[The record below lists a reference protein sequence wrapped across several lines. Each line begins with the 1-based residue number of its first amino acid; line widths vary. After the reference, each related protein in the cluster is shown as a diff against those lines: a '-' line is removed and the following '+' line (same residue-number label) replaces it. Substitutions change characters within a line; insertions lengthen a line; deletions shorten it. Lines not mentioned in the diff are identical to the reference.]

1 MNILM
6 FTNTFTPHVG
16 GVARSVESF
25 AEEYRRLGH
34 RVLVIAPTFDGTP
47 PGETDVIRVPAIQN
61 FNGSDFSVPVT
72 LPGMLYSALED
83 FRPQIVH
90 SHHPFLLGD
99 SALRLAAARGV
110 PIVFTHHT
118 QYEKYTHYVP
128 GHSTAMQRFAVDL
141 ATGYCNLCDAV
152 IAPSESI
159 AEMLR
164 GQGVQTRIEVVPTG
178 VDARRLMAGGR
189 HTPRQS
195 RERLGVPA
203 KGFVV
208 GHVGRLAPEKNL
220 AFLAEAVARFLARRQ
235 DACFLVAGV
244 GPSEAD
250 LRAAPARHDVA
261 DRLHMAGVLE
271 RDALADAYRS
281 MDVFAFASQSET
293 QGMVLTEAMTFG
305 VPVVAVDACGV
316 REVVVDGKN
325 GRLLAR
331 EDADEFAAA
340 LDEIATASAARR
352 AKLRKEALAT
362 AEDFSIVRCAAKAL
376 SLYETL
382 IAQGRVPKDLQDSL
396 WHATLRWLDREWKIF
411 TNFAGAVGG
420 AVAGP
425 RK

>member
-1 MNILM
+1 
-6 FTNTFTPHVG
+6 
-16 GVARSVESF
+16 
-25 AEEYRRLGH
+25 
-34 RVLVIAPTFDGTP
+34 
-47 PGETDVIRVPAIQN
+47 
-61 FNGSDFSVPVT
+61 
-72 LPGMLYSALED
+72 MLYSALED

-178 VDARRLMAGGR
+178 VDVRRLMSGTRGTRKDAR
-189 HTPRQS
+189 D
-195 RERLGVPA
+195 RLGLPTR
-203 KGFVV
+203 GFVV

-220 AFLAEAVARFLARRQ
+220 AFLAEAVARFLAQRP
-235 DACFLVAGV
+235 DARFLVAGA

-250 LRAAPARHDVA
+250 LRAVLTRHDVA

-271 RDALADAYRS
+271 RDALADAYRA

-316 REVVVDGKN
+316 REVAADRRN
-325 GRLLAR
+325 GRLLAS
-331 EDADEFAAA
+331 EHAEKFAAA
-340 LDEIATASAARR
+340 LVEIATANAARR
-352 AKLRKEALAT
+352 AKLRKAALAT
-362 AEDFSIVRCAAKAL
+362 AEEFSIARCAAKAL
-376 SLYETL
+376 TLYEQL
-382 IAQGRVPKDLQDSL
+382 IAQGGVPRDLQDSL
-396 WHATLRWLDREWKIF
+396 WHATLRWLDREWRIF
-411 TNFAGAVGG
+411 ANFAGAVGG